1 MSAPFAD
8 ACCGAPPE
16 PVVARA
22 RAVRL
27 LALDV
32 DGVLTDGSVYVA
44 AGGESFKRFHIQDG
58 KGLAMLRDEGLD
70 LAVITARR
78 SEAMA
83 RRAAELGIRHLQ
95 QGCTDKAAALAEL
108 RARLGLDAEQSA
120 FVGDDLVDLGAM
132 AGAGLAVAVADAHP
146 RVRRAAHWVT
156 GRPGGQG
163 AVREVCELILGAQ
176 QRLQGQFARHLH
188 D

>member
-1 MSAPFAD
+1 MSDAFAD
-8 ACCGAPPE
+8 ACCDLPPE
-16 PVVARA
+16 AVTARA
-22 RAVRL
+22 RMVRL

-44 AGGESFKRFHIQDG
+44 ATGESFKRFHIQDG
-58 KGLAMLRDEGLD
+58 MGLAMLRDEGLD
-70 LAVITARR
+70 LAVISARR
-78 SEAMA
+78 SEAVA
-83 RRAAELGIRHLQ
+83 RRAAELGIHHLQ

-108 RARLGLDAEQSA
+108 RGRLGLDAEHSA

-176 QRLQGQFARHLH
+176 QRLQAQFARHLH